1 MSGHTPG
8 PWIARNW
15 SCHSPT
21 TVMTE
26 NPRAP
31 RETVAECSGNGEQ
44 FGTDVCVA
52 NARLIA
58 AAPDL
63 LAALQACADTLGI
76 LAATR
81 RAARIDE
88 PSLDAALA
96 AISKA
101 TGVSHA

>member
-26 NPRAP
+26 NPRTP

-63 LAALQACADTLGI
+63 LAALQMAVRNAGH
-76 LAATR
+76 R
-81 RAARIDE
+81 PSE
-88 PSLDAALA
+88 PWFIAGNI